1 MNNFSLMTFHESSS
15 GRIFRKGVPLTFQEI
30 GTIHK
35 LEEKGLSAQD
45 IKNKTGLD
53 IRTVKKYMGGNSHYG
68 VGGNR
73 KFNEEVKKF
82 IKEIVK
88 KEPHIYLKEIK
99 DKMQNDLQVSRSVS
113 QIWTVLSKQF
123 GLKQKKVV
131 KICYY
136 RTTERVQNLR
146 AQFRSV
152 IQNYHP
158 YSLFYI
164 DESHFESDDQERT
177 IGWGEPGEKVQTTTH
192 KYSRKTYSLI
202 MAIGCFGIVYYE
214 LIETT
219 KEKIN
224 YEKFQNFM
232 ENLIILTP
240 DGVTFY
246 MDNASI
252 HHKSE
257 IIGLM
262 EIMNMEWVFSSPYSP
277 DYNPIEVAFGWI
289 KRKMKE
295 YKNMELEESIL
306 KAISE
311 VTPELCRQWIYHTAK
326 NWIKNDI

>member
-1 MNNFSLMTFHESSS
+1 MSFSKMTFHETYS
-15 GRIFRKGVPLTFQEI
+15 GRIYRKGVPLTFQEI

-35 LEEKGLSAQD
+35 LEEKGLTPKEIQQ
-45 IKNKTGLD
+45 KTGLD
-53 IRTVKKYMGGNSHYG
+53 IRTVKKYIGGNDTYK

-73 KFNEEVKKF
+73 KFNSEVVKF
-82 IKEIVK
+82 IEDIVK

-99 DKMQNDLQVSRSVS
+99 ERILDDLNVSRSVS
-113 QIWTVLSKQF
+113 QIWTILTNNLC
-123 GLKQKKVV
+123 LKKKKVV

-146 AQFRSV
+146 KQFRRLM
-152 IQNYHP
+152 QDYHP
-158 YSLFYI
+158 FSLYYI

-177 IGWGEPGEKVQTTTH
+177 TGWGVPGENVNTTTH

-202 MAIGCFGIVYYE
+202 MAIGCFGVVYYQ

-224 YEKFQNFM
+224 FEKFQNFL
-232 ENLIILTP
+232 ENLIVMTP
-240 DGVTFY
+240 EDVYFY

-252 HHKSE
+252 HHKSQ

-262 EIMNMEWVFSSPYSP
+262 EYHHVEWVFSSPYSP
-277 DYNPIEVAFGWI
+277 DYNPIEMAFGWI
-289 KRKMKE
+289 KRKMKD
-295 YKNMELEESIL
+295 YRNLELKESIL

-311 VTPELCRQWIYHTAK
+311 ITPEICRQWIFHTAK
-326 NWIKNDI
+326 NWTKDDL